1 MHVRSASGVSCKGS
15 LELER
20 QSRTGGGEDQQ
31 RCGEGGVV
39 GGVTGLRGGAE
50 RGIAGIDWWI
60 LREYCH
66 VQIVGFDFT
75 EIPRFEWNPWNQQ
88 VS

>member
-1 MHVRSASGVSCKGS
+1 MWGRGSGRGS
-15 LELER
+15 DR
-20 QSRTGGGEDQQ
+20 F
-31 RCGEGGVV
+31 EG
-39 GGVTGLRGGAE
+39 GGAE